1 MNDQSEKDYQIWRNK
16 HRQILLEMYEDGC
29 DTDATFEEY
38 CQATFQSL
46 KQTETLHA
54 NFGLD
59 VNID

>member
-1 MNDQSEKDYQIWRNK
+1 MNDQSEKDYQIWRNQ
-16 HRQILLEMYEDGC
+16 HRQILREMYEDLDSTG
-29 DTDATFEEY
+29 ASFEEY
-38 CQATFQSL
+38 CRLTFQSL